1 METLSKIE
9 VGTFLKL
16 FNRGGYVLDF
26 STNDFDVFTLGSIGV
41 ALCDKYKMSK
51 GKSLT
56 AYLNEASDGDVTVR
70 SVDLS
75 ATASAAT
82 TASMSLRQCCS

>member
-1 METLSKIE
+1 MGILTKVE

-26 STNDFDVFTLGSIGV
+26 STNDFDVFTMGSIGV

-51 GKSLT
+51 GKSLS
-56 AYLNEASDGDVTVR
+56 AYDYFLLGT
-70 SVDLS
+70 L
-75 ATASAAT
+75 
-82 TASMSLRQCCS
+82 